1 MRYRRTSRAGPGRPA
16 GLYQAVQQVYPDD
29 QQASD
34 GEGDERAGAG
44 VDAGLRVV
52 DFVAG
57 TGFQGVFLRE
67 AVRCEVVGVGV
78 DGRLVCRGADLL
90 TGEQNIRFEASSLV
104 RSSRL
109 SPRDSGHVLDID
121 NLRSRRATVYA
132 AAGVCYR
139 WLGPARRGR
148 DQGEE

>member
-1 MRYRRTSRAGPGRPA
+1 MPVQAA
-16 GLYQAVQQVYPDD
+16 LLVFDQAVQQVYRDD

-34 GEGDERAGAG
+34 GKGDERAGAG
-44 VDAGLRVV
+44 VDAGLCVV

-57 TGFQGVFLRE
+57 AGFQGVFLRE

-78 DGRLVCRGADLL
+78 DGGLVCRGGADLL

-139 WLGPARRGR
+139 WLGPARRGL